1 MPAKAWFRERWDEL
15 IPALEALT
23 VDDQEKIKRLCD
35 EEIAYWRTRM
45 EKPSALKDPMRFT
58 RNRIKEIQP
67 LTERNSF
74 VDPRDQVRKHI
85 GLKYMNFTKDEWAEV
100 NRPSAALAAARLE
113 DQQTI
118 EDPDAVIAKAEE
130 LLRSP
135 YWADRLAA
143 LAVVIGRRL
152 EEILHPKSK
161 LYPKTLYSVTFDGQ
175 LKRKDKTLLPYEI
188 PTNAPAALVL
198 DAWTWVRGQVD
209 CTGLDEAT
217 LSTRYGPDVKA
228 AAQKHFAGLVPP
240 RSGGDLY
247 THLFRSVYGCIA
259 VFYYCPD
266 RVKDLI
272 YLSHVL
278 GHYWLDGNGDLQRD
292 TAVTMHYADY
302 QISAAAVMRASGRS
316 KGTHLDL
323 AGVEVLDVFKE
334 KPAILQ
340 GKKKGQLQVSGL
352 QTKAPSQ
359 TGASLIKPKEST
371 KAVFDQI
378 GAELGSR
385 VGDDT
390 LVRLCEDFYRLEQVA
405 TLLAPFYGQFEIDPA
420 QAGLNAP
427 LQAVEILVQLL
438 KDVAPDAEK
447 KEETPIVYLRELAE
461 AKREF
466 KKSYEKRHQG
476 KDYSKMS
483 LDALR
488 RTRTPGAATERFKRA
503 VDAILAYNDQAT
515 IPEMRWFVNAAAV
528 KDLVGGR
535 PGDAKEYIQQRL
547 EVDIKAHHEKYSLR
561 PGVNSKSVPIQ
572 ERVLLPKWPAGVEPT
587 EENDSD
593 EEGAEGEEATTAE
606 E

>member
-23 VDDQEKIKRLCD
+23 VDDQEEIKRLCD

-45 EKPSALKDPMRFT
+45 DKPSALKDPMRFT

-85 GLKYMNFTKDEWAEV
+85 ALKYMNFTTEGWAEV

-118 EDPDAVIAKAEE
+118 EDPDAVIVKAEE

-152 EEILHPKSK
+152 EEILSPKSK

-198 DAWTWVRGQVD
+198 DAWAWVRNQVD
-209 CTGLDEAT
+209 CAGLDEAT

-259 VFYYCPD
+259 VFFYCPD
-266 RVKDLI
+266 RVKDLV
-272 YLSHVL
+272 YLSHIL
-278 GHYWLDGNGDLQRD
+278 GHYWVDGNGDLQRD

-302 QISAAAVMRASGRS
+302 QISSAAIMRANGKT
-316 KGTHLDL
+316 KGIHLDL
-323 AGVEVLDVFKE
+323 AGVEVLETFKE

-340 GKKKGQLQVSGL
+340 GKRKGQPQVTGL

-371 KAVFDQI
+371 KAIFDQI
-378 GAELGSR
+378 GAKLGSR

-405 TLLAPFYGQFEIDPA
+405 TVLAPFYEQLEIDPE

-427 LQAVEILVQLL
+427 VLAVQELVQLL
-438 KDVAPDAEK
+438 MDATPDANK
-447 KEETPIVYLRELAE
+447 KDQTPLVYLRELLT

-466 KKSYEKRHQG
+466 KASYKKRHEG
-476 KDYSKMS
+476 KDYSVMS
-483 LDALR
+483 LEALR
-488 RTRTPGAATERFKRA
+488 KTRTPGAATELKKRA
-503 VDAILAYNDQAT
+503 VDGILAFNDEAQL
-515 IPEMRWFVNAAAV
+515 PESRWFVNAKAV
-528 KDLVGGR
+528 TDLVGGR
-535 PGDAKEYIQQRL
+535 PGDAKKYIASRADVK
-547 EVDIKAHHEKYSLR
+547 EHHEKYGLR
-561 PGVNSKSVPIQ
+561 AGANQKGINIW
-572 ERVLLPKWPAGVEPT
+572 ERVIIPNWPAGVEPT
-587 EENDSD
+587 EENDTA